1 MTGQDNL
8 SKEESKDCF
17 LKTVAHLLNLCGFG
31 KATNHAYRD
40 TVVTLL
46 SQGEPFFFFL
56 FLIAS
61 MTFPNISNVSF
72 TLWTLHITSSNP
84 PVPATFD
91 ELRASLAAMTAK
103 PYAAIVHLGS

>member
-1 MTGQDNL
+1 
-8 SKEESKDCF
+8 
-17 LKTVAHLLNLCGFG
+17 
-31 KATNHAYRD
+31 
-40 TVVTLL
+40 
-46 SQGEPFFFFL
+46 
-56 FLIAS
+56 
-61 MTFPNISNVSF
+61 MTFPNISNVSL